1 MRGFQTAGALA
12 DGGEGLLEVGDYVGG
27 VLEADGEADEVGLDA
42 GGDQL
47 LIGELAVGVAGGMQ
61 HA

>member
-1 MRGFQTAGALA
+1 MELWGGLA
-12 DGGEGLLEVGDYVGG
+12 DRFEGLLEVGDDVGG

-47 LIGELAVGVAGGMQ
+47 FVCELAVGVAGGMQ